1 MSAWLEE
8 WNSRQDVYIGDRHR
22 DRHFRAVA
30 RDIVRLLPEGSGR
43 VLDYGPGDAL
53 SATRIAAACEE
64 VVLCEAAETI
74 RARITDRFADEPG
87 IRVISPGQLTDL
99 AAGSVDLM
107 VVHSVVQ
114 YLDADELDALL
125 REAHRL
131 LGADGLLVVGDLV
144 PPGAGL
150 VSDTAELLRFAL
162 REGFLGEAV
171 PALVRL
177 AFSPYARRR
186 RRLGL
191 TRLGEAEMTDR
202 ARRAGLS
209 GHRVRPNIGNNQAR
223 WTFVARHAAAS
234 ARPGR

>member
-22 DRHFRAVA
+22 ERHFRAVA
-30 RDIVRLLPEGSGR
+30 RDIVRLLPEGGRR

-53 SATRIAAACEE
+53 SATRIAAVCEE

-74 RARITDRFADEPG
+74 RARIAERFADDPA
-87 IRVISPGQLTDL
+87 IRVISPAQLADL
-99 AAGSVDLM
+99 AAGSVDLV

-114 YLDADELDALL
+114 YLDAGELDALL

-131 LGADGLLVVGDLV
+131 LGPDGLLVVGDLV
-144 PPGAGL
+144 PPGTGL

-162 REGFLGEAV
+162 REGFLREAV

-177 AFSPYARRR
+177 AFSPYARHR

-191 TRLGEAEMTDR
+191 ARIDEAEMIAR
-202 ARRAGLS
+202 AGQAGLS
-209 GHRVRPNIGNNQAR
+209 GHRVRPNVGNNQRR
-223 WTFVARHAAAS
+223 WTFVASRAAATV
-234 ARPGR
+234 RPGR